1 MYEEW
6 LEEMH
11 IEQVRME
18 REAYWA
24 SVMSD
29 EPREQSDE

>member
-1 MYEEW
+1 MNEEM

-29 EPREQSDE
+29 EPREESNE